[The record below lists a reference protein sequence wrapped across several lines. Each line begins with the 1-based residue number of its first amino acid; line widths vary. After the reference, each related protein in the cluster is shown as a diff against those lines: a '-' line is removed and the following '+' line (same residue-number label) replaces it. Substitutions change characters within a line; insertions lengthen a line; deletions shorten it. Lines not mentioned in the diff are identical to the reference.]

1 MTRVLTPEQVAR
13 FDTDGYVFPVDC
25 LSRGEAADYR
35 ARFDAYERESGASA
49 RSQLRVKAHLG
60 FPWLTELV
68 RDARILGAV
77 EDVIGPDILLYLSTL
92 WFKGPEDGNFVSW
105 HQDSVYYGL
114 EPHDEVT
121 VWLAFTEATVENGC
135 VRVLGGTHRGP
146 DLHHVETRDP
156 ANLLSRGQTIE
167 NVDETGAVDM
177 ILSPGQFSMH
187 HERLVHGS
195 NPNRS
200 TDRRMGMSMIFVP
213 AHVRCALGRRPAML
227 VQGEDRFG
235 HWDADPEP
243 RFDLDPVCLDHIAY
257 CTNGYRGEGG

>member
-121 VWLAFTEATVENGC
+121 VWLPLPRRRWRTVASGC
-135 VRVLGGTHRGP
+135 LAAPIAAPTC
-146 DLHHVETRDP
+146 T
-156 ANLLSRGQTIE
+156 
-167 NVDETGAVDM
+167 M
-177 ILSPGQFSMH
+177 W
-187 HERLVHGS
+187 
-195 NPNRS
+195 
-200 TDRRMGMSMIFVP
+200 
-213 AHVRCALGRRPAML
+213 RPAIRRTCCRAARPSKMSTRPAL
-227 VQGEDRFG
+227 
-235 HWDADPEP
+235 W
-243 RFDLDPVCLDHIAY
+243 I
-257 CTNGYRGEGG
+257 